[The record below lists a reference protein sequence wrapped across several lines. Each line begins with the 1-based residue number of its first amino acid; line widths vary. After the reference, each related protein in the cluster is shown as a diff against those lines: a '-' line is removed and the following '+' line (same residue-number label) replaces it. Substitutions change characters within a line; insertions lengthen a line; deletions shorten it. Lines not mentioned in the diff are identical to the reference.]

1 MFANEWAGDYSS
13 FLRKKKATFNI
24 SALEDS
30 VVFVLYYDSI
40 QKAYDKSKTFERLG
54 RIIAESLFLAF
65 ESKSA
70 SFLIKNPEERYI
82 DLVTTRPEIL
92 EKIPL
97 KYISSMVGIQPES
110 LSRIRKRVH
119 EGKATQSMYK
129 R

>member
-1 MFANEWAGDYSS
+1 M
-13 FLRKKKATFNI
+13 
-24 SALEDS
+24 
-30 VVFVLYYDSI
+30 FVLYYDSI

-82 DLVTTRPEIL
+82 DLVTRRPEIL

-119 EGKATQSMYK
+119 EGKATQSMFK